1 MQSLIEKRIQHNL
14 YAYDSTGSLC
24 NACLCRIGVIHS
36 VVFGFAPHE
45 LAIRIDD
52 CKPRLI
58 ITASSGIEV
67 DKLITYK
74 PLVEAIASHTDRKKV
89 IVIEN

>member
-1 MQSLIEKRIQHNL
+1 MPMIPQAAFAML
-14 YAYDSTGSLC
+14 
-24 NACLCRIGVIHS
+24 ACARIGVIHS

-67 DKLITYK
+67 T
-74 PLVEAIASHTDRKKV
+74 
-89 IVIEN
+89 N

>member
-1 MQSLIEKRIQHNL
+1 MQSLGLKKGDTIIYMPMIPQAAFAML
-14 YAYDSTGSLC
+14 
-24 NACLCRIGVIHS
+24 ACARIGVTHS
-36 VVFGFAPHE
+36 VVFGGFAPHE

-67 DKLITYK
+67 DKLITTY
-74 PLVEAIASHTDRKKV
+74 P
-89 IVIEN
+89 